1 MGHYV
6 GRMENEGLRPVA
18 VIVPAYNEEQRILHV
33 LLAVA
38 EASLVTEVIVVS
50 DGSRDRTAE
59 VAAKMPGVTVIEL
72 PFNLGKGGAMAAGVA
87 STKANVI
94 AFVDADLLGLTGAH
108 IDRIIRPVL
117 EGECD
122 MCVGI
127 FRGGKVWSDVGH
139 KISPFLSGQRALRRD
154 LFEAVPYMAELRMGV
169 EVALTKAAKR
179 RKARVRRVVIPG
191 VSNTHKEEKFGLV
204 KGTAER
210 MKMYTEIAEAT
221 FKTRRK
227 PPRSPRRPWL

>member
-1 MGHYV
+1 
-6 GRMENEGLRPVA
+6 MEEHGVKPVA
-18 VIVPAYNEEQRILHV
+18 VIVPAYNEEQRILRV
-33 LLAVA
+33 LRAVA
-38 EASLVTEVIVVS
+38 EARLVTEVIVVS

-59 VAAKMPGVTVIEL
+59 VARKLPGVRVVEL
-72 PFNLGKGGAMAAGVA
+72 PFNVGKGGAMAAGVA
-87 STKANVI
+87 STEAEVL
-94 AFVDADLLGLTGAH
+94 AFVDADLSGLTGAH

-117 EGECD
+117 EGNCD

-139 KISPFLSGQRALRRD
+139 RISPFLSGQRALRRD

-169 EVALTKAAKR
+169 EIALTKAAKR
-179 RKARVRRVVIPG
+179 RHARVRRVVLPG
-191 VSNTHKEEKFGLV
+191 VSNYHKEQKLGLV
-204 KGTAER
+204 KGTAAR